1 MGGGRGSKG
10 RDYEGRVVDENMI
23 VLRMRIH
30 KKKLFEGNYEPPS
43 NWTQWE
49 KKYYAR
55 YNEDVCEAIGL
66 LQSYLMNIRPGLA
79 LGMIVVIAA
88 SVAISTGVLLFQ
100 AVEIAKIIIYG
111 FHLM

>member
-1 MGGGRGSKG
+1 
-10 RDYEGRVVDENMI
+10 
-23 VLRMRIH
+23 
-30 KKKLFEGNYEPPS
+30 
-43 NWTQWE
+43 
-49 KKYYAR
+49 
-55 YNEDVCEAIGL
+55 
-66 LQSYLMNIRPGLA
+66 MNIRPGLA